1 MDQVPET
8 WVSGLES
15 VVEKWVFYGKMNK
28 AFFHFFGQ
36 FFFAYLM
43 IFQSGACP
51 SPITYVL
58 AHLRKIKCDL
68 FNIYLVS
75 KQFEYGE
82 AFTNMKC
89 KRNIK

>member
-1 MDQVPET
+1 MIRYGFRKY
-8 WVSGLES
+8 SGEIGFL
-15 VVEKWVFYGKMNK
+15 WQDGQGF
-28 AFFHFFGQ
+28 FFHFFAN
-36 FFFAYLM
+36 FFAYLM
-43 IFQSGACP
+43 IFQSEACP
-51 SPITYVL
+51 SPITYVRV
-58 AHLRKIKCDL
+58 HLRKIKCDL